1 MILVTGG
8 TGFLGAYIIQQ
19 LVEKGYAVRAI
30 KRNNSR
36 LPTYISTDILNK
48 VEWVEGDILD
58 VFSLD
63 DAMKEIDTVIHSA
76 AIVSFHQQDKLLMQQ
91 TNIEVTANVVNIALE
106 NNIRRFIHISSVAAL
121 GRTKTAERVTEKKE
135 WLESDINTAYG
146 ISKHKAEMEVWRG
159 IAEGMDAV
167 ILNPSTILGFGD
179 WNHSSCAIF
188 KNGYNEF
195 GYYTEGVNGFVDVS
209 DVAKAAVLL
218 MESSISAERFII
230 SSDNWSFKKL
240 LDTIADGFKKK
251 KPHTL
256 ATPFIGAIG
265 WRIEKIKSLLKNS
278 KPLLTRE
285 SAKIAQSKTFFDNS
299 KILTAFP
306 DFQFTP
312 LKITITESCAKYN
325 NAAYTTR

>member
-30 KRNNSR
+30 KRNGSK
-36 LPTYISTDILNK
+36 LPSYISTDILNK
-48 VEWVEGDILD
+48 VEWVEADVLD
-58 VFSLD
+58 VLSLD
-63 DAMKEIDTVIHSA
+63 DAMQGIDTVIHCA

-91 TNIEVTANVVNIALE
+91 TNVEGTANVVNIALE

-121 GRTKTAERVTEKKE
+121 GRTKTGETVTEKKE
-135 WLESDINTAYG
+135 WLESNINTEYA

-179 WNHSSCAIF
+179 WHHSSCAIF

-195 GYYTEGVNGFVDVS
+195 DYYTEGVNGFVDVS
-209 DVAKAAVLL
+209 DVAKAALLL
-218 MESSISAERFII
+218 MESNISAERFII
-230 SSDNWSFKKL
+230 SSENWSFKKL

-251 KPHTL
+251 KPNTL
-256 ATPFIGAIG
+256 ATPFIGAVA
-265 WRIEKIKSLLKNS
+265 WRLEKIKALLKNS

-299 KILTAFP
+299 KILTALP
-306 DFQFTP
+306 NFQFTP
-312 LKITITESCAKYN
+312 LEKTITESCAKYN
-325 NAAYTTR
+325 NAAYTTG